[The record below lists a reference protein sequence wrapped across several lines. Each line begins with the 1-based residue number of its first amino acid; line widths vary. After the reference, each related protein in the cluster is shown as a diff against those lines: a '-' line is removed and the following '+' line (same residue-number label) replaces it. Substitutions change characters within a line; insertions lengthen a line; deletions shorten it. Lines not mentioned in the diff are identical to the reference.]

1 MSTDAVHPDGSQR
14 LRLSLCAL
22 ALAERHSEATGR
34 PSVMCLTES
43 GRMALKL
50 PSGRYFEVL
59 GDEMDVF
66 QARGWVEVDDAD
78 GSLRLTESGRYWA
91 GRWSRDRAF
100 LRAMGVR

>member
-22 ALAERHSEATGR
+22 EQTMEFARLTGR
-34 PSVMCLTES
+34 PGLLSLMS
-43 GRMALKL
+43 DGRMALHL
-50 PSGRYFEVL
+50 PSGKVYEVL
-59 GDEMDVF
+59 GDEMDEF
-66 QARGWVEVDDAD
+66 QSRGWVEVDDAD